1 MRIAYVEDN
10 LANLALVERIAN
22 IGHHEIASYAEG
34 EIAREELARERFDL
48 ILMDVELAGEISGL
62 QVVRH
67 LRQLGIKTPIIAVT
81 AYAMIGDREKCL
93 EAGCDGYLPK
103 PLPITELLAIF
114 ARYLPAAPQPAVPA
128 DAHQPHVSAPSEPVP
143 SVDADQPLILPHAP

>member
-22 IGHHEIASYAEG
+22 MGHHTVVSYTEG
-34 EIAREELARERFDL
+34 EVALEELVRERFDL

-67 LRQLGIKTPIIAVT
+67 LRRVGIKTPIIAVT

-103 PLPITELLAIF
+103 PLPIAELVAIF
-114 ARYLPAAPQPAVPA
+114 ARYEQESRAAVPVSTNPTSEPAPAVEA
-128 DAHQPHVSAPSEPVP
+128 DK
-143 SVDADQPLILPHAP
+143 PLILPHTP